1 MGVDASEN
9 GGYLQMAISEGNWS
23 WTNASPGLNM
33 TYKDE
38 VDEWEDEH
46 GPN

>member
-1 MGVDASEN
+1 MNEWKW
-9 GGYLQMAISEGNWS
+9 GNTAPS
-23 WTNASPGLNM
+23 LSPSPGLNM

-46 GPN
+46 GLN